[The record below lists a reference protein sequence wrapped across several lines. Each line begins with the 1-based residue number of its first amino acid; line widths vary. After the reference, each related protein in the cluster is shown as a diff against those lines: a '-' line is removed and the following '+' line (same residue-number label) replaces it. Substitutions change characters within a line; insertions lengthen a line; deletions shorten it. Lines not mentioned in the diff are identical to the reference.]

1 MAFFHIA
8 NFWVS
13 PSECVVRVYSVVKK
27 GSRTQYRESWSKD
40 YRKGSAALVTFTS
53 SPHGSD
59 SQNLMR
65 VKRSFP
71 FLRPICYSLAKSCPT
86 LCNPMDCSMPG
97 FHILHYLPEFAQ
109 NHVHWVDDVIQP
121 SHPLSPSFPPA
132 LNLSQHQ
139 GLFQWVGSF
148 HQVPVLELQLQHQ
161 SFQWIF
167 GLISFRIDWFDF
179 LAVQE
184 TSKSLLQ
191 HHSSKPSILW
201 HSAFFIVQLSHLEK
215 P

>member
-40 YRKGSAALVTFTS
+40 YRKESAALVTFTS

-71 FLRPICYSLAKSCPT
+71 FLRPICYSLAKSCPP

-109 NHVHWVDDVIQP
+109 IHVHWVGDAIQP
-121 SHPLSPSFPPA
+121 SHLLSSPSPPA
-132 LNLSQHQ
+132 FNQ
-139 GLFQWVGSF
+139 GLKTPDAFPASGSF
-148 HQVPVLELQLQHQ
+148 PMSWLFPSGASIGASASASVLPMNIQGWFPL
-161 SFQWIF
+161 
-167 GLISFRIDWFDF
+167 GLTDLTISC
-179 LAVQE
+179 
-184 TSKSLLQ
+184 
-191 HHSSKPSILW
+191 
-201 HSAFFIVQLSHLEK
+201 
-215 P
+215 